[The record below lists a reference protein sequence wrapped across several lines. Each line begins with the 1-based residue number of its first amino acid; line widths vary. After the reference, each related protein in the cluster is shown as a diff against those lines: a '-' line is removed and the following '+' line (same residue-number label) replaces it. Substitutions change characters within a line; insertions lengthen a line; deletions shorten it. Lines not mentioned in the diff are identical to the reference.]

1 MTAAIKPSMK
11 LESTLDA
18 PLHSSVL
25 QQYVASPPTP
35 ARVAAMGEQVVAQDF
50 TTTLEKNGI
59 DVTSFSQ
66 TVQPV

>member
-25 QQYVASPPTP
+25 QQYVAVPTP
-35 ARVAAMGEQVVAQDF
+35 ARVAEMGEQVVAQYF
-50 TTTLEKNGI
+50 TTTLERNGI